1 MERVANVVMWK
12 RSIEKNKFRYTALV
26 SDGDTNTYKDIC
38 NAKPYGEIP
47 IIKIECVNHVGK
59 RLARALTDLV
69 KTKVFYLDNNS
80 KEECSNYRKDK
91 TKTTENIK
99 KAKQIAVTKAKKK
112 STGRVVHMGGRHGI
126 NAKFIKVM
134 QAYYTFIIKDN
145 DTVEGMQG
153 DIHTMVDHITS
164 TDENPMHDNCPE
176 HRPKEKPSYKSF
188 CFIKRFQWRKK
199 REIIRY
205 RCMIKNDVINQ
216 NLPETSEKTRRQYG
230 KSMPKKPLLNRFIS
244 KIKRPSHSSMNLRLR
259 FAKGSGYLILIYSK
273 DVLTTKR
280 KI

>member
-1 MERVANVVMWK
+1 
-12 RSIEKNKFRYTALV
+12 
-26 SDGDTNTYKDIC
+26 
-38 NAKPYGEIP
+38 
-47 IIKIECVNHVGK
+47 
-59 RLARALTDLV
+59 
-69 KTKVFYLDNNS
+69 
-80 KEECSNYRKDK
+80 
-91 TKTTENIK
+91 
-99 KAKQIAVTKAKKK
+99 
-112 STGRVVHMGGRHGI
+112 MGGRHGI

-259 FAKGSGYLILIYSK
+259 FAKGSVEYEEFMKVIYRVSDPDLLQRCVDNKTQNMNESFHQRIWNMCKKDKCFEADQLEFSICQNILIHNLCYEHGTLLNSFGINI
-273 DVLTTKR
+273 TKSINALWNVQE
-280 KI
+280 KA